1 MSNKL
6 KIKQLEQKIAIY
18 EAAINMLDEEQKK
31 YLKTLIKH
39 IEYNI
44 EQNNYKY
51 YIK

>member
-18 EAAINMLDEEQKK
+18 EAAIDMLDEEQRK
-31 YLKTLIKH
+31 YLKKLIKH

-44 EQNNYKY
+44 EQDNYKILY
-51 YIK
+51 